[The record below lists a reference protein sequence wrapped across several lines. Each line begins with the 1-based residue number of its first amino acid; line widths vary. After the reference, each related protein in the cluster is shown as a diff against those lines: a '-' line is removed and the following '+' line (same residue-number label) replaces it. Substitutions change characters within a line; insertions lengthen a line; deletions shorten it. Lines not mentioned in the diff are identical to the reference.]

1 MEGRYGPYVT
11 DGTTNAS
18 LPKGTAAE
26 AVTFEYALDL
36 LKTRAERGPSK
47 RFTRKR
53 TATKAAPSARP
64 AAAKS
69 AAKKAK
75 PKAAGAKTP
84 RKKKAGAQKSTS

>member
-1 MEGRYGPYVT
+1 VT

-53 TATKAAPSARP
+53 TAKKAP
-64 AAAKS
+64 AAKS
-69 AAKKAK
+69 AAAKKAPAK
-75 PKAAGAKTP
+75 KGGRGKAEGGRRKAK
-84 RKKKAGAQKSTS
+84 A